1 MNIGKRVLLIIIM
14 LFMMQ
19 ILLPG
24 IGIMKNFV
32 GFSMVE
38 AADTVQTWN
47 LSKTENDNVLAT
59 LKSDGSLIIS
69 GTGNMKN
76 WRYNNE
82 DVAEWHEKINNISKL
97 TIEEGITSI
106 GERTF
111 MRCIRLKNIKLPSTI
126 AKIETFAFDGCASL
140 ESIEINGY
148 FTLYPT
154 VFTQCDELTKLKI
167 TKDVEKISKSI
178 ISSIDN
184 LEEIE
189 VDQKNTHLKTIDGI
203 LYNYDV
209 SELIGCPPKKEGK
222 VIIPNGVKIIGDMA
236 FQSCKNITEIEI
248 PSSVETIE
256 KYAFNICDSLR
267 KINIPGSVKVLKEKT
282 FWQCKELEEVI
293 LEEGVKE
300 IEFGGI
306 QNCKKVKIIKIPST
320 LEKID
325 KGAFV
330 GDSGIT
336 NFVVD
341 EENNNYCSENGILYN
356 KDKSVLI
363 RYTTGSIEETFTIPN
378 YVKSIEENS
387 FYRANNLK
395 RIVLNNN
402 IKEIPNKAFFYCINL
417 TNVEMTNSVE
427 IIGVLAFAR
436 CESLE
441 KIIIPE
447 GVISIENSA
456 FWICKNL
463 EEVNIVG
470 GLITI
475 GNESFDGC
483 ERLTKINIPQ
493 TLKFIGTGVFK
504 EVPGPVSYYSNNQ
517 AMQTYKAQNLEET
530 TYNILEPTLM
540 WKIEQYKEKITKDIG
555 SLIKTFPNIN
565 LNELKNNVKTNGDV
579 KIYEKENEITNL
591 NQKVINGMKLKIAL
605 DNEVVIYKLIVQGDI
620 DGDGD
625 ADVEDILEIN
635 RHRLVEDENQ
645 RLKGIYLEAGDVD
658 EDGDADVEDM
668 LEINRYRLLGSWE

>member
-14 LFMMQ
+14 LFMIQ

-154 VFTQCDELTKLKI
+154 AFTQCDELTKLKI

-178 ISSIDN
+178 ISSINN

-256 KYAFNICDSLR
+256 KYAFNICDSLK

-293 LEEGVKE
+293 FEEGVKE

-306 QNCKKVKIIKIPST
+306 QNCIKVKIIKIPST

-475 GNESFDGC
+475 GNGSFDGC

-591 NQKVINGMKLKIAL
+591 NQKVKNGMKLKIAL

-635 RHRLVEDENQ
+635 RQRLVEDENQ